1 MFATLLDAL
10 NAPLFALA
18 GALMAPFERGPAWLG
33 LVVWSA
39 LSGGLMTWAFRYTSN
54 QRALRRVGDRIR
66 ANMLAVKLF
75 KDELGVTFRCLLAL
89 LGNTGLK
96 LLHSL
101 PPMFVMLIPFVLI
114 LAHLGVWYQFRPLR
128 VGEAAVLE
136 LRLAP
141 AAWNAGAA
149 VELLPIDGVKAEPTR
164 PIPDPERR
172 SYSWRIRPTAP
183 GRHTLR
189 FKVGSQTVEKS
200 VAAAERISDLMPT
213 SVLRP
218 GGSFTDRLL
227 YPAERGFGSS
237 TGIEE
242 IRIRYIDPERST
254 PIFGVNI
261 PWWGTFLIVSILA
274 ALLVKPFVGV
284 QF

>member
-18 GALMAPFERGPAWLG
+18 GALMAPFERAPAWIA
-33 LVVWSA
+33 LVLWSA
-39 LSGGLMTWAFRYTSN
+39 VSGGLMTWAFRYTSN
-54 QRALRRVGDRIR
+54 QRALRHVSDRIR
-66 ANMLAVKLF
+66 ANMLAIKLF

-89 LGNTGLK
+89 MGNTALR

-101 PPMFVMLIPFVLI
+101 PPMIVMIIPFVLI
-114 LAHLGVWYQFRPLR
+114 LAHLGVWYQHRPLR
-128 VGEAAVLE
+128 TGEAAVLE
-136 LRLAP
+136 LRLTP
-141 AAWNAGAA
+141 DAWNARTA
-149 VELLPIDGVKAEPTR
+149 VELLSAEGLKAEPAR
-164 PIPDPERR
+164 PIPDIERR

-183 GRHTLR
+183 GRHNLR
-189 FKVGSQTVEKS
+189 FKIGSQTIEKS
-200 VAAAERISDLMPT
+200 VAAAERISDLMPA

-227 YPAERGFGSS
+227 YPAERACAPS
-237 TGIEE
+237 TGVEE
-242 IRIRYIDPERST
+242 VRIRYIDAERST
-254 PIFGVNI
+254 PILGIHI

-274 ALLVKPFVGV
+274 ALAVKPFVGV